1 MVWTELNGVEVSSRE
16 KSKTFGSWNVLFVQG
31 DEGKEKIFLVVYKL
45 KDILLKIEK
54 SQQVEFEKSGADK
67 IKNSDGDDKEWGDK

>member
-1 MVWTELNGVEVSSRE
+1 M
-16 KSKTFGSWNVLFVQG
+16 QG

-54 SQQVEFEKSGADK
+54 SQQVEFGKSGADK